1 RRGPKSPGSTGDRR
15 RHRRAGGLG
24 RGHVQTSVRRRRRRS
39 GPRGGVTTSPVPR
52 SPRAGS
58 FGPSALATPANALT
72 AARLL
77 LAPVVILL
85 IVDRPASWSTL
96 GVWIAV
102 AGSDALDGWVARR
115 QGSTSSG
122 AFLDPLADKVLVLGA
137 LIALVVEAHF
147 WWVPVALIALREL
160 VISAYRSYVGRRGIS
175 VPARRWAKVKTIVQE
190 VAVGFALLPLTSDDK
205 WIATAV
211 LWVAVALTLVTGAQ
225 YLLDGRRTQQRAL

>member
-1 RRGPKSPGSTGDRR
+1 
-15 RHRRAGGLG
+15 
-24 RGHVQTSVRRRRRRS
+24 
-39 GPRGGVTTSPVPR
+39 
-52 SPRAGS
+52 
-58 FGPSALATPANALT
+58 
-72 AARLL
+72 L

-137 LIALVVEAHF
+137 LIALVVEGHF

-160 VISAYRSYVGRRGIS
+160 VISGYRSYVGRQGVS
-175 VPARRWAKVKTIVQE
+175 LPARRWAKVKTVVQE
-190 VAVGFALLPLTSDDK
+190 VAVGFALLPLTSDDR
-205 WIATAV
+205 WVASAV
-211 LWVAVALTLVTGAQ
+211 LWIAVALTLVTGVQ
-225 YLLDGRRTQQRAL
+225 YLLDGRRSQRAL